1 MESYGEYIF
10 LQFKKKWYLPS
21 KQVQIP
27 IPFIYLV
34 ETYMRLIM
42 KNIFENTKSIWVK
55 YSDYEIK
62 KADNGVDYITPTSN
76 ATPIMRHIFGTCFR
90 ARETDFLLCNYLQFQ
105 FIIVATLLWFW
116 IYLLLLL
123 LLVSS

>member
-1 MESYGEYIF
+1 MDSTFYCNLKRNGICPQNKCRYRF
-10 LQFKKKWYLPS
+10 RL
-21 KQVQIP
+21 
-27 IPFIYLV
+27 YLV

-62 KADNGVDYITPTSN
+62 KSDNGVDYITPTSN

-105 FIIVATLLWFW
+105 FIIVATLLWFR
-116 IYLLLLL
+116 ICLLLLL
-123 LLVSS
+123 LFISL